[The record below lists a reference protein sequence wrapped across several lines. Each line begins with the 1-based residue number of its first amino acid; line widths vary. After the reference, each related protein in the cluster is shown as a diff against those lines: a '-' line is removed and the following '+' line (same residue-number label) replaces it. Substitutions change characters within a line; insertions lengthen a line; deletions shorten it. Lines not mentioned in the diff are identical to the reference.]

1 MCTRFILEQAR
12 LRAIA
17 AALGLPAKAAEVM
30 APRDRFNIAP
40 GAPVAALRSLTGVF
54 QPRWGF
60 PSFDT
65 PSAPLVNARAETL
78 ADRAT
83 FREAYASRRCLVP
96 ATGFYEWQ
104 KRGRARLPWLFRVV
118 DPSARLG
125 VAPASASSAESAA
138 APADAAATDV
148 EPAAFF
154 LAGLWQPAAPE
165 TGVNEPRLVV
175 VTTPANPVMA
185 PIHERM
191 PALLRDAAAAR
202 VWLDPDTAAADLAAL
217 LAPAPA
223 ATLRAIPISPRVNRA
238 GFDSPACIEPAV
250 HGVDAADADD
260 AGGLF

>member
-1 MCTRFILEQAR
+1 MCTRFLLEQAR

-17 AALGLPAKAAEVM
+17 AALGLPARAAEVM

-40 GAPVAALRSLTGVF
+40 GGPVAALRSLTGVF

-78 ADRAT
+78 AERAT
-83 FREAYASRRCLVP
+83 FRDAFARRRCLVP

-118 DPSARLG
+118 
-125 VAPASASSAESAA
+125 APAASASVPDASPAASAHTA
-138 APADAAATDV
+138 
-148 EPAAFF
+148 EPVAFF

-175 VTTPANPVMA
+175 VTTAANTVMA
-185 PIHERM
+185 PVHERM
-191 PALLRDAAAAR
+191 PALLRDPASAR
-202 VWLDPDTAAADLAAL
+202 AWLDPDTSAADLAAL
-217 LAPAPA
+217 LAPAPDA
-223 ATLRAIPISPRVNRA
+223 ALRAIPVSPRVNRA
-238 GFDSPACIEPAV
+238 GFDSPANIEPAV
-250 HGVDAADADD
+250 HGIDAADADEATD
-260 AGGLF
+260 LF